1 LSRRRFVLPPCEP
14 PHRRGALGG
23 APAGNLDGHA
33 AADAHWAVTLL
44 LAAAACLIAAQILGI
59 YALRTRKADLI
70 FSIFMVTLVVAA
82 LTLGYMG
89 ARQKLG

>member
-1 LSRRRFVLPPCEP
+1 M
-14 PHRRGALGG
+14 
-23 APAGNLDGHA
+23 
-33 AADAHWAVTLL
+33 TLL
-44 LAAAACLIAAQILGI
+44 FAAAACLIAAQILGI

-82 LTLGYMG
+82 LTLGYMA